1 MKTMDKWFIKAQ
13 TKMLKAEEC
22 VKEFFTSER
31 GISNI
36 AATVLLLSVVVLV
49 VGLFWEQ
56 LEQWLKEMMEDIF
69 SYKPETT

>member
-13 TKMLKAEEC
+13 TKMLKAEER
-22 VKEFFTSER
+22 VKKFFTSER

-49 VGLFWEQ
+49 VSLFWGQ
-56 LEQWLKEMMEDIF
+56 LKQWLTDMMNDIF
-69 SYKPETT
+69 SYKPDF